1 MKTLRDYDMV
11 LGTLRGDEIERSI
24 SILKPGAKIVSFVGP
39 LDAAFSS
46 TSTSTSASASASGL
60 TFTMR
65 FVFGLMR
72 RKIMRLAAKREVSYS
87 SLFVRPDGDQ
97 LSEIVILLSQE
108 RIRPV
113 IDKVSP
119 FGEAKEAIE
128 YLVQGRSKGKIVVKM
143 KNII

>member
-1 MKTLRDYDMV
+1 
-11 LGTLRGDEIERSI
+11 
-24 SILKPGAKIVSFVGP
+24 
-39 LDAAFSS
+39 
-46 TSTSTSASASASGL
+46 
-60 TFTMR
+60 MR

>member
-1 MKTLRDYDMV
+1 MK
-11 LGTLRGDEIERSI
+11 SNI
-24 SILKPGAKIVSFVGP
+24 SNGSKVSREAGAI
-39 LDAAFSS
+39 
-46 TSTSTSASASASGL
+46 
-60 TFTMR
+60 
-65 FVFGLMR
+65 
-72 RKIMRLAAKREVSYS
+72 
-87 SLFVRPDGDQ
+87 Q

>member
-39 LDAAFSS
+39 LDAAFTS
-46 TSTSTSASASASGL
+46 TSTSTSTSASASGL

>member
-39 LDAAFSS
+39 LDAAFTS
-46 TSTSTSASASASGL
+46 TSTSTSASGL

-87 SLFVRPDGDQ
+87 PLFVRPDGDQ